1 MNDYRAA
8 GQELQSQV
16 MAAARK
22 GQERVHSTV
31 KTVRAAADQI
41 RPQLANLPKPNLP
54 RPSSLPSPAQLRERA
69 PELVTKLPTRLQ
81 TKLPKPEQLRAG
93 AEELAGHARSV
104 RRVVIGQVASVAA
117 PLAQQAATRLAQIKQ
132 ISEPVNGK
140 ASTSGESGTA
150 AKSSTASQP
159 HSTGSKPHST
169 GSKPRST
176 AARSR
181 STGTTTRVSKVTVTS
196 DAKPDGT
203 TKSSSSAKPKAKPA
217 AKPTDN
223 PAAKPADK

>member
-41 RPQLANLPKPNLP
+41 RPQLAHLPKPNLS

-69 PELVTKLPTRLQ
+69 PQLVTKLQTR
-81 TKLPKPEQLRAG
+81 LPKPEQLRAS

-117 PLAQQAATRLAQIKQ
+117 PLAQQAANRLAQ

-140 ASTSGESGTA
+140 ASTASKSGTA
-150 AKSSTASQP
+150 AKSSTAS
-159 HSTGSKPHST
+159 K
-169 GSKPRST
+169 RST
-176 AARSR
+176 ASKPR
-181 STGTTTRVSKVTVTS
+181 STGTTTKVSKVTVTGDS
-196 DAKPDGT
+196 KPEGA

-217 AKPTDN
+217 
-223 PAAKPADK
+223 DK